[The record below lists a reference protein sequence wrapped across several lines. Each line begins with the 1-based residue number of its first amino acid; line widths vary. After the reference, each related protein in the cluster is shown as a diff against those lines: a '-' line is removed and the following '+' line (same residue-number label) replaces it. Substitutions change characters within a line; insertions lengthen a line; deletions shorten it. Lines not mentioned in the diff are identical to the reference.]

1 MNPRRVLPLMKGML
15 STSIAAEGNGRE
27 TNQILRVFLTS
38 QATVY
43 VVSQAFQGA
52 SRAPA
57 AGSAV

>member
-1 MNPRRVLPLMKGML
+1 MKGML